1 MIELIRLGKQ
11 TYYQHIFSKIKKT
24 TKQYGKVYM
33 KVYFQEKPKRLYHI
47 CHNCWYCDPIE
58 IGENFNNF
66 CTSKQALLGDFW
78 CTCGKMHVQILLGMR

>member
-33 KVYFQEKPKRLYHI
+33 KVYFREKPKRLYHI
-47 CHNCWYCDPIE
+47 CHNC
-58 IGENFNNF
+58 
-66 CTSKQALLGDFW
+66 
-78 CTCGKMHVQILLGMR
+78 